1 MESVKFRSTLRKT
14 LWIHMKNQSLSI
26 RDQHVNLI
34 TNMSITRNRMLLLYI
49 QNDAIKYL
57 KFFVNESS

>member
-1 MESVKFRSTLRKT
+1 
-14 LWIHMKNQSLSI
+14 MKNQSLSI

-49 QNDAIKYL
+49 QNDAIKCL
-57 KFFVNESS
+57 KNFVNESS